1 MPEFILLPLLKAT
14 VYTFPVFAFVMPFL
28 TGIFSVAA
36 VSSDQDSLAFPVLW
50 ALTLSAGVIAPAQY
64 ALLQYYINYSLIER
78 IPSWYYPV
86 MMVFMLAGGI
96 MVSMLAIRTLTP
108 PWERLKKRLT
118 VRTSLERNRRTDL
131 RDNSNFVPTKIKDF
145 DPAKYY
151 KHGNYF
157 IGLNETN
164 KPVYYQANNLP
175 HVQVAGTSG
184 AGKGVFIGSLC
195 AQVIKNGGALV
206 YIDPKDDEWGPHV
219 VHHAA
224 AEDGAMYRFIDLRPQ
239 APAQINL
246 LAGASAE
253 QIEELFMAA
262 FSLSEKGEAAD
273 FYRIKDR
280 EAAYKVA
287 QMAGGKNM
295 TAAQVY
301 NKMRDSDVFDEAPYF
316 AGLLLEMA
324 KLRSVNAKKGFD
336 LAEVI
341 NNGGAVYV
349 VGSMRNA
356 RVIRMQ
362 RMLLVR
368 LIQLAEDRPRTKDR
382 RQITVVLD
390 ELKYHI
396 SRPALEA
403 LGAARD
409 KGLSVVMAHQSL
421 ADLRDCPADLN
432 PDAVTG
438 AVMENGKLKLIYRI
452 EDPDT
457 AEWLARKSGKILVD
471 DEIRRVEKNVAL
483 AEKVNDERSIRQAE
497 RYLFDENQIL
507 NLPKQ
512 VGIVFGVGVPQFV
525 KTSHVRAEK
534 DDAAVIVTPA
544 EESEL
549 PITNEEAA
557 KKSIDVEEKQH
568 RNCVDAS
575 ELI

>member
-1 MPEFILLPLLKAT
+1 MPDFILHPLLYST
-14 VYTFPVFAFVMPFL
+14 IYTFPVFVYLMPFVAGL
-28 TGIFSVAA
+28 FSVAA
-36 VSSDQDSLAFPVLW
+36 ASTDQESLSFPVLW
-50 ALTLSAGVIAPAQY
+50 AITLGALAIAPAQY
-64 ALLQYYINYSLIER
+64 MLLNYYSGFSDIGNA
-78 IPSWYYPV
+78 PKWYYPV
-86 MMVFMLAGGI
+86 MMVFMLASGI
-96 MVSMLAIRTLTP
+96 MVSVLAVRTLTP
-108 PWERLKKRLT
+108 PWERLKKKLT
-118 VRTSLERNRRTDL
+118 VRTSLERNRRTDV
-131 RDNSNFVPTKIKDF
+131 RDINKFVPTNIKEF
-145 DPAKYY
+145 DPVKYY
-151 KHGNYF
+151 KRGSYF
-157 IGLNETN
+157 VGMNELN
-164 KPVYYQANNLP
+164 KPVYYEGTNLP

-195 AQVIKNGGALV
+195 AQVIKNDGALV

-219 VHHAA
+219 VQHAA
-224 AEDGAMYRFIDLRPQ
+224 AEEGAMYQYIDLRPQ

-246 LAGASAE
+246 LSGASAE

-280 EAAYKVA
+280 EAAFKVA
-287 QMAGGKNM
+287 QLAGGKDM
-295 TAAQVY
+295 TAAQIY
-301 NKMRDSDVFDEAPYF
+301 NKMRDSDVFEEAPYF
-316 AGLLLEMA
+316 TGLLLEMA
-324 KLRSVNAKKGFD
+324 QLDSVNAKSGFD

-341 NNGGAVYV
+341 SRGGAVYV

-356 RVIRMQ
+356 RVVRMQ

-368 LIQLAEDRPRTKDR
+368 LIQLAENRPRTKDR

-471 DEIRRVEKNVAL
+471 DETRRVEKNVAL
-483 AEKVNDERSIRQAE
+483 AEKINDERSIRQAE

-512 VGIVFGVGVPQFV
+512 VGIVFGVDVPQFV
-525 KTSHVRAEK
+525 KTSHVRAIK
-534 DDAAVIVTPA
+534 DDSAVLICPGEA
-544 EESEL
+544 SDAPL
-549 PITNEEAA
+549 NNEEAA
-557 KKSIDVEEKQH
+557 KNAIDVQNERQMNSFK
-568 RNCVDAS
+568 AS
-575 ELI
+575 DLI